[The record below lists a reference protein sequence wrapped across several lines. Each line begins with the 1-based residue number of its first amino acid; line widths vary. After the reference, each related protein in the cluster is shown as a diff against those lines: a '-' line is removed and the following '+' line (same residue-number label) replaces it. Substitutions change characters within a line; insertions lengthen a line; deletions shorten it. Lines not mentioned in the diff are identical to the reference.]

1 MTNPLKGLQYRT
13 YKPNQFVT
21 YLDGEDNYEEWKDV
35 ENLNEAFPSG
45 TQLRI
50 KPEYVYRVEDDTF
63 VRDFTD
69 KDKAMSY
76 LAGLVEGGKAPAIRR
91 DEKSTN
97 LEDFLMS
104 RHVQFSIGNGKWQPL
119 TYMNAHRFS
128 NRTFLRIRPDE
139 YFVVSAS
146 SGISKAELRFE
157 DVESLAKYLND
168 KVRTGMYNFSVRSVK
183 YV

>member
-1 MTNPLKGLQYRT
+1 MTNPLAGLQYRT
-13 YKPNQFVT
+13 YKANQFVT
-21 YLDGEDNYEEWKDV
+21 YIDGDGNYEEWKDV
-35 ENLNEAFPSG
+35 ENLNDYFPSG

-50 KPEYVYRVEDDTF
+50 KPEYVYQVADDTF
-63 VRDFTD
+63 VKDFTD

-76 LAGLVEGGKAPAIRR
+76 LAGLVEGGKAPTIRR

-97 LEDFLMS
+97 LADFLES
-104 RHVQFSIGNGKWQPL
+104 KRVQFSTGNGKWQPF

-128 NRTFLRIRPDE
+128 NRALLRIRPDE
-139 YFVVSAS
+139 YFVVTVVN
-146 SGISKAELRFE
+146 GISKSELQFE